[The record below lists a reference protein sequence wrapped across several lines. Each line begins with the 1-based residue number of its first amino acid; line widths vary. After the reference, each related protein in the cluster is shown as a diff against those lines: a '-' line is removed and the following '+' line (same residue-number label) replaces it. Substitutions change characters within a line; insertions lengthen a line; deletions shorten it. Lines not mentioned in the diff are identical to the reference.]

1 MHELS
6 HLIRDREPSQII
18 LSATGE
24 FAMRSFDPKQED
36 EANWLNGTLLLPR
49 DALMQCRQVGNTSEQ
64 IAQQYGVSTSLTNY
78 RLRVTGIEQQFSRRK
93 RFRTG

>member
-1 MHELS
+1 
-6 HLIRDREPSQII
+6 
-18 LSATGE
+18 
-24 FAMRSFDPKQED
+24 
-36 EANWLNGTLLLPR
+36 
-49 DALMQCRQVGNTSEQ
+49 MQCRQVGNTSEQ